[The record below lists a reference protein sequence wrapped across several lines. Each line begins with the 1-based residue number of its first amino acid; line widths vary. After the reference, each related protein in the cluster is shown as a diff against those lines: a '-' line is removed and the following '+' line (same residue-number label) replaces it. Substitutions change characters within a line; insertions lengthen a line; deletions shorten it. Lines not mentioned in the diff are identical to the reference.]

1 MPAFDSE
8 NIQVKLLTSRTQQLV
23 EIIGLSAALKLVEIR
38 GGIRLSVPTR
48 VKPEHWL
55 VQHIG
60 LEALKKLVDYY
71 KGEEI
76 EIDRCVK
83 ALSAIKE
90 QQIIQESSQG
100 TSNAQLARK
109 YGYTERGMRKLRRRV
124 EKTEPAPQQD
134 LFE

>member
-1 MPAFDSE
+1 MHAFDSE
-8 NIQVKLLTSRTQQLV
+8 KIQAKLLTSRRQELV
-23 EIIGLSAALKLVEIR
+23 GIVGLSAALTLVEIR

-76 EIDRCVK
+76 EIDRCVR

-90 QQIIQESSQG
+90 QQILQESAQG
-100 TSNAQLARK
+100 CSNAQLARK

-124 EKTEPAPQQD
+124 EKTEPTPQID

>member
-1 MPAFDSE
+1 MHAFDSE
-8 NIQVKLLTSRTQQLV
+8 NIEAKLLTSRTQELV
-23 EIIGLSAALKLVEIR
+23 EIVGLSAALKIVELR

-48 VKPEHWL
+48 VKPDHWL
-55 VQHIG
+55 VPHIG
-60 LEALKKLVDYY
+60 ITALKHLVDYY

-76 EIDRCVK
+76 EIDRCVR

-90 QQIIQESSQG
+90 QQIVEESEQG

-124 EKTEPAPQQD
+124 EKTQPTPQQD

>member
-1 MPAFDSE
+1 MPVLNADTT
-8 NIQVKLLTSRTQQLV
+8 QVVLLTRRTQQLV
-23 EIIGLSAALKLVEIR
+23 EIIGLSAALKIVEIR

-55 VQHIG
+55 VPHIG

-83 ALSAIKE
+83 ALLAIKE
-90 QQIIQESSQG
+90 QQILQESANG
-100 TSNAQLARK
+100 ISNAKLARK

-124 EKTEPAPQQD
+124 ENTPLTPQQD